1 MSTIDLSRFHRTFFD
16 ESFEGLDVME
26 AALLNLDPAQ
36 ADNETINGI
45 FRAAHSIKG
54 GAGTFGFEA
63 IASFTHLLETLL
75 DEMRAGKRA
84 ITTPDTELLLR
95 AVDALR
101 GLLSAARGGAGI
113 DVMAVAA
120 LSSEL
125 ERCLAATEIGRAHV

>member
-95 AVDALR
+95 AVDAFR
-101 GLLSAARGGAGI
+101 GLLSAAR
-113 DVMAVAA
+113 DC
-120 LSSEL
+120 SESGRASCRA
-125 ERCLAATEIGRAHV
+125 ERCPTV